1 MIHYALQCPNGHQFD
16 GWFHHS
22 AGFDA
27 QVAAGFVSCPSCGEL
42 HVRRAL
48 MAPAL
53 VMTRARLPATG
64 TASPGLEQAPA
75 PTPAPTPSPPLMPDE
90 MRAALQ
96 RLRRE
101 VEARSENVGD
111 GFAREAR
118 RIHKGETPTR
128 SIYGEATPV
137 EREALAEDG
146 ISVMTLP
153 WIDRADS

>member
-16 GWFHHS
+16 GWFNHS

-27 QVAAGFVSCPSCGEL
+27 QVAAGFVSCPSCGDL
-42 HVRRAL
+42 HVSRAL

-53 VMTRARLPATG
+53 AKTRSLPATSKAPV
-64 TASPGLEQAPA
+64 TPDQVPATPPA
-75 PTPAPTPSPPLMPDE
+75 PILAAPPMPDE
-90 MRAALQ
+90 VRAALQ

-111 GFAREAR
+111 SFAREAR

-128 SIYGEATPV
+128 SIYGDATPL

-146 ISVMTLP
+146 ISIMTLP